1 MIWTFDLEKNLGWMS
16 FLMQPSFY
24 LGLGQA
30 LSKVQQM
37 LKHKEQFVKSFE
49 LEKKEIEI
57 SLLY

>member
-1 MIWTFDLEKNLGWMS
+1 MS

-37 LKHKEQFVKSFE
+37 LKHKEQFAKRFE

>member
-1 MIWTFDLEKNLGWMS
+1 MS

-37 LKHKEQFVKSFE
+37 LKYKEQFAKRFE